1 MAKLSKHVVTDSGGI
16 RDGGKSPISQ
26 HIGSV
31 PKLGFFISVGL
42 MDSESTSF
50 KTKVYIY
57 TPPKTNMEPENR
69 PLEKEIPIGNH
80 HFQVPC

>member
-1 MAKLSKHVVTDSGGI
+1 MEEISDDSM
-16 RDGGKSPISQ
+16 
-26 HIGSV
+26 
-31 PKLGFFISVGL
+31 LGEFLDVG
-42 MDSESTSF
+42 
-50 KTKVYIY
+50 